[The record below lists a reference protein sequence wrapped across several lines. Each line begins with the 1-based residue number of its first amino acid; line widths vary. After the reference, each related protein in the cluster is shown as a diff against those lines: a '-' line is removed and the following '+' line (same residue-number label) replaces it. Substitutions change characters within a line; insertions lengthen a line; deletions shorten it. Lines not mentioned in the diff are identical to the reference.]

1 MLILVMTMMIAVVMM
16 MIAMM
21 MMMMLMI
28 AMLKIMMVMM
38 TCHHTPMTQQGDVET
53 VGILADLPLNISIC
67 AEHKMMLRAKLIM
80 YLAISHPKVCEFTTK
95 SPPISCMT

>member
-1 MLILVMTMMIAVVMM
+1 MMIAVVMM
-16 MIAMM
+16 MIATMM
-21 MMMMLMI
+21 MM
-28 AMLKIMMVMM
+28 VM

-53 VGILADLPLNISIC
+53 VGIFVDLPLIISIC

-95 SPPISCMT
+95 IASHNLHDLTKMMMI